1 MLGMRDRRPTVAWES
16 KARQEYS
23 AAELGA
29 AVRRVTKATVESS
42 KSGEKLK
49 LDRLPVILQIAG
61 CCQFTVMF
69 RNSPKSPG
77 SHSHVAT

>member
-1 MLGMRDRRPTVAWES
+1 MLGTRDRRPTVAWES

-42 KSGEKLK
+42 KPGEELK
-49 LDRLPVILQIAG
+49 LDSLHAILQLAG
-61 CCQFTVMF
+61 CCQFAVMF
-69 RNSPKSPG
+69 RNLSKSPG

>member
-1 MLGMRDRRPTVAWES
+1 MLGTRDRRPAVARES

-29 AVRRVTKATVESS
+29 AVQRVTKATVESS
-42 KSGEKLK
+42 KAGEKLK
-49 LDRLPVILQIAG
+49 LDSLPVILQIAG
-61 CCQFTVMF
+61 CCRFRVMF
-69 RNSPKSPG
+69 RNLPKSPG